1 MGNLK
6 VGRLALSVLA
16 VVITIEDGGHMLL
29 RHQERVRS
37 ETVTFLQEHSS
48 DRP

>member
-29 RHQERVRS
+29 GHQDRVRS